1 MKRFI
6 TSETNPIIVKKVG
19 YIDVRNN
26 EELQKNA
33 EIISKET
40 GVPFGQVYA
49 YKYINQWIKIENEW
63 YYCKVKHDFY
73 LANELLGEVISQYF
87 GLDTVHY
94 QIIRLLGNNCE
105 IYTIMSKNICD
116 PNAIFKKPSDFRDFQ
131 YYNELEVLD
140 NLHSLCKS
148 ESEHQLLLSDIKK
161 LFIRDFYVSQNDRNE
176 YNFMF
181 RIDEDG
187 IRLAPLFDYE
197 RSFNPTA
204 PKEYF
209 NSYGSTTLK
218 KYYNFMGS
226 IDMDN
231 EKTICRLRDDE
242 EFQRLLYLIMDAK
255 MELLIQCVEDNHRI
269 IIPSDYKEIYLN
281 HDKEMKKIIRESNVL
296 Q

>member
-1 MKRFI
+1 MERFI
-6 TSETNPIIVKKVG
+6 TSETNPRIVKKVG

-33 EIISKET
+33 EIISEET

-49 YKYINQWIKIENEW
+49 YRYINQWIKIENEW
-63 YYCKVKHDFY
+63 YYYKSNHDFY

-94 QIIRLLGNNCE
+94 QIIRLLGDNWE
-105 IYTIMSKNICD
+105 TYKIMSKNICD
-116 PNAIFKKPSDFRDFQ
+116 PNAIFKKPSDFRNFR
-131 YYNELEVLD
+131 YYYRLEVLD

-161 LFIRDFYVSQNDRNE
+161 LFIRDFYVSQDDRNE

-197 RSFNPTA
+197 YSFNPTT
-204 PKEYF
+204 PKKYF
-209 NSYGSTTLK
+209 NPCGVTTLK
-218 KYYNFMGS
+218 KYCNSMGS
-226 IDMDN
+226 IDMDD

-242 EFQRLLYLIMDAK
+242 EFQRLLYLIMGAK
-255 MELLIQCVEDNHRI
+255 MKLLIQYVEDNHRI

-296 Q
+296 R

>member
-1 MKRFI
+1 MERFI
-6 TSETNPIIVKKVG
+6 TSETNPRIVKKVG
-19 YIDVRNN
+19 HIDVSNK
-26 EELQKNA
+26 EELQENA
-33 EIISKET
+33 EIISEET
-40 GVPFGQVYA
+40 GVPFDQVYA
-49 YKYINQWIKIENEW
+49 SRYINQWIKIENEW
-63 YYCKVKHDFY
+63 YYCKVKQPFY
-73 LANELLGEVISQYF
+73 VANELLGEVISQYF

-94 QIIRLLGNNCE
+94 QIIRLLKDNCE
-105 IYTIMSKNICD
+105 IYEIMSKNICD
-116 PNAIFKKPSDFRDFQ
+116 PNATFKKPSDFRDFR
-131 YYNELEVLD
+131 YYHELEVLD

-209 NSYGSTTLK
+209 NPYVLTTLK

-269 IIPSDYKEIYLN
+269 IMPSDYKEIYLN

-296 Q
+296 R

>member
-1 MKRFI
+1 MERFI
-6 TSETNPIIVKKVG
+6 TSETNPRIVKKVG

-49 YKYINQWIKIENEW
+49 SRYINQWIKIENEW
-63 YYCKVKHDFY
+63 YYCKVKRPFY
-73 LANELLGEVISQYF
+73 VANELLGEVISQYF
-87 GLDTVHY
+87 GLDTIHY
-94 QIIRLLGNNCE
+94 QIIRLLGDNCE
-105 IYTIMSKNICD
+105 MYEIMSKNICN
-116 PNAIFKKPSDFRDFQ
+116 PNAIFKKPSDFSDFL
-131 YYNELEVLD
+131 YYHKLEVLD

-209 NSYGSTTLK
+209 NPYGSTTLK

-296 Q
+296 R